1 MCGICGELR
10 FDGAPADLGAIDR
23 MMDRIRRR
31 GPDHG
36 GSWSD
41 GSLGLGHRRLSII
54 DLSIR
59 ANQPMVDPELGLAL
73 VFNGAIYNYRELRQ
87 ELAAKG
93 YRFFSEGDTEV
104 ILKAWHAWGEGC
116 CERLHGMFA
125 FGLWDMNRRVL
136 FLARDRFGVKPLYWT
151 RDHRRLRFASSTQ
164 ALLAAGGVD
173 TAIDPVALH
182 HLFGLHAVVPAPRT
196 ILNGVRKLAPAHWLR
211 IKADGTTTERPYW
224 SLAGIRPDY
233 SLSAEDWVE
242 ATGAALRDAV
252 RKREEVA
259 DVPVGVLLS
268 GGLDS
273 SLLVALLAEL
283 GRSELHTFSV
293 GFEDTPEEAGSEF
306 EYSDQVV
313 ARYGTRHSRF
323 HVPNSEVLRRLPEA
337 VDAMTE
343 PMFGQDAVAF
353 YLLGEQ
359 VSREIKVVQ
368 SGQGADEVFGGYFWY
383 PQLAAAGRAGLGPE
397 GGQTHADWGGTG
409 SANPDLDLGTVGG
422 GQALPATQPLDRTA
436 WLPIFSRH
444 YFDRDHAEYLR
455 LVTPAY
461 AGPDHTGLL
470 VADLLD
476 RTGATELVDAVL
488 RLDVS
493 TLIVD
498 DPVKR
503 VDNMTMAWGL
513 EARVPFLDHQLV
525 ELATRCPAAIRL
537 REGGKYPLK
546 ALARG
551 LLPDAV
557 IDRPK
562 GYFPMPALKYVRGD
576 FLNLMRDLVNSRACR
591 ERGIYQRAYVD
602 QLLAAPDLHHTRI
615 RGNKLWHL
623 ALLEL
628 WLQRNLPGG
637 CTAG

>member
-10 FDGAPADLGAIDR
+10 FDGAPTDLGAIQR
-23 MMDRIRRR
+23 MMDQIRRR

-59 ANQPMVDPELGLAL
+59 ANQPMLDPDLGLAL

-87 ELAAKG
+87 ELAARG
-93 YRFFSEGDTEV
+93 YRFFSTGDTEV

-116 CERLHGMFA
+116 VERLHGMFA

-164 ALLAAGGVD
+164 ALLAAGEVD
-173 TAIDPVALH
+173 TAIDPAALH
-182 HLFGLHAVVPAPRT
+182 HLFSLHAVVPAPRT
-196 ILNGVRKLAPAHWLR
+196 ILAGVRKLAPAHWLR
-211 IKADGTTTERPYW
+211 LDANGTTTERQYW
-224 SLAGIRPDY
+224 SLAGIRPDTH
-233 SLSAEDWVE
+233 LSPADWVE
-242 ATGAALRDAV
+242 ASGTALRDAV

-283 GRSELHTFSV
+283 GQRDIRTFSV

-343 PMFGQDAVAF
+343 PMFGQDAIAF

-383 PQLAAAGRAGLGPE
+383 PQLAAAKSLER
-397 GGQTHADWGGTG
+397 
-409 SANPDLDLGTVGG
+409 S
-422 GQALPATQPLDRTA
+422 A
-436 WLPIFSRH
+436 WLAIFSRH
-444 YFDRDHAEYLR
+444 YFDRDHDEFLR
-455 LVTPAY
+455 LVAPAY

-476 RTGATELVDAVL
+476 RTGAMELVDAVL

-525 ELATRCPAAIRL
+525 ELATRCPAQIRL

-576 FLNLMRDLVNSRACR
+576 FLTLMRDLVNSRACR

-602 QLLAAPDLHHTRI
+602 QLLAAPDMHHTRI

-628 WLQRNLPGG
+628 WLQRHVDPL
-637 CTAG
+637 AGQ